1 MTKKFILEGLECASC
16 AAKIERA
23 VSKIDGVRD
32 VTVNFMTQKM
42 LIEGDEDKM
51 ESIMEAAA
59 KAVKKY
65 EPDTVMKKA

>member
-23 VSKIDGVRD
+23 VSRIEGVTE

-51 ESIMEAAA
+51 ESIIEAAA

-65 EPDTVMKKA
+65 EPDTVMKKV

>member
-51 ESIMEAAA
+51 ESIIEAAA

-65 EPDTVMKKA
+65 EPDTVMKKV